1 MKLIC
6 FTFLLFLLLD
16 ARAQKLVT
24 GTVMDAE
31 KNIPVGGASV
41 YLNNTSIGTSTG
53 QGGKFELQ
61 VPQGKFELIVSSIGY
76 QTYNLPL
83 SQSNTDTLV
92 IRLKPRAKELENVVV
107 EAYEKEGWQKWGAFF
122 LRNFIGTSE
131 HANGC
136 RILNKEAIR
145 FRNSKKTGML
155 TAHADEPL
163 IIENRSLG
171 YTIRY
176 QLEEF
181 RYDHKTGHLLY
192 QGFPFFEPMKSG
204 AVREKKWAEKR
215 NDAYYGSMLH
225 FMRSLYRNRVM
236 EEGFEV
242 RSLQKHP
249 NLEKQRVKDLHR
261 QSLDLVHGKAMVM
274 IQPQGDSAAYYSS
287 VMRQPNSF
295 DSIGKTVLPGDSI
308 AFAFDSVT
316 AGLYF
321 KDYLLV
327 IYKNG
332 TAPRE
337 YRNQLPDPGPS
348 MTSQI
353 QLLSEEA
360 VEVHANGNYI
370 DPANLLASGYW
381 SWAEKIA
388 TMLPFDYKPPEAR
401 KR

>member
-1 MKLIC
+1 MKAIILSL
-6 FTFLLFLLLD
+6 LLFFSFF

-24 GTVMDAE
+24 GRVLDE
-31 KNIPVGGASV
+31 KNSPLAGASV
-41 YLNNTSIGTSTG
+41 YLNNTSIGTTTG

-83 SQSNTDTLV
+83 NLNTDTLV

-107 EAYEKEGWQKWGAFF
+107 EAYEKEGWEKWGAFF
-122 LRNFIGTSE
+122 LRNFIGTS
-131 HANGC
+131 AQADGC
-136 RILNKEAIR
+136 RILNKEVIR
-145 FRNSKKTGML
+145 FRNSKKTGEL
-155 TAHADEPL
+155 TAHALEPL

-176 QLEEF
+176 QLELF
-181 RYDHKTGHLLY
+181 RYEHKTGYLLY

-204 AVREKKWAEKR
+204 AAREKKWAQKR
-215 NDAYYGSMLH
+215 DEVYFGSMLH
-225 FMRSLYRNRVM
+225 FMRGLYRNRIL

-249 NLEKQRVKDLHR
+249 NYEKQRVKSLHT
-261 QSLDLVHGKAMVM
+261 QIMDMGNGKKMVAV
-274 IQPQGDSAAYYSS
+274 QPQGDSAAYYSS

-295 DSIGKTVLPGDSI
+295 DSIGKIVLPGDSI

-327 IYKNG
+327 IYKPG
-332 TAPRE
+332 TAPPE
-337 YRNQLPDPGPS
+337 YRRQLPDPGPA
-348 MTSQI
+348 MISQI
-353 QLLSEEA
+353 LLLSETP
-360 VEVHANGNYI
+360 VEVHANGNYF
-370 DPANLLASGYW
+370 DPANLLASGFW
-381 SWAEKIA
+381 SWSEKIA
-388 TMLPFDYKPPEAR
+388 TMLPFDYKPKGREW
-401 KR
+401 